1 MHSLDIIRENRHVS
15 RRRHSLR
22 RLKAGCDIL
31 KPRGRRMKNR
41 EIGRIFSE
49 MADILEFKG
58 DNPFKIRAY
67 RRAALNLESLPRG
80 VEELTPDEL
89 REVPGIGAELASKIE
104 EYLKTGRVGA
114 FERMKEAIP
123 PGLVTLLSIPGMGP
137 KTALMLYEKLGIRTI
152 DELDEAVRN
161 GRLDG
166 LRGIKEKSVE
176 NIRSG
181 IESVRRGRERT
192 PLSKALPLARDLVE
206 ELKRRGPV
214 GRIEIAGSIRR
225 RCETVKDI
233 DLLATSTDP
242 ARLMEVFVDLPLA
255 DRVLMNGSTRSSI
268 TVREGL
274 QVDLRVVEE
283 SCFGSALAHLTG
295 SRSHNVHLR
304 EMAVRRGLKI
314 NEYGIFREEDDF
326 RLGGANEEDLYRIL
340 EIPFIPPELREDRG
354 EVEAALAGELPQLV
368 ECGDLKG
375 DLHVHS
381 RWSDGAHSL
390 EELADAARRCG
401 LSYIA
406 LTDHS
411 RELGI
416 ARGLTPERLMEQKRE
431 VAAVN
436 ARLEGFTILHGTEM
450 DIRGDGMLDFPDEV
464 LKELDVVIASVHSG
478 FRQPKERVMARIAAA
493 MRNPFVS
500 IIGHPTGRLLGEREP
515 YEIDMEELLLT
526 ARDTGTA
533 MEINSYPQRLD
544 LCDLHA
550 RRAKELGVA
559 VTISSDSHT
568 VSQFETLTWG
578 VAVARR
584 AWLSQQD
591 VLNTLDAKAL
601 LARLHRKRRG

>member
-1 MHSLDIIRENRHVS
+1 
-15 RRRHSLR
+15 
-22 RLKAGCDIL
+22 
-31 KPRGRRMKNR
+31 MKNR

-67 RRAALNLESLPRG
+67 RRASLNLESLPRG

-104 EYLKTGRVGA
+104 EYLKTGRIAA
-114 FERMKEAIP
+114 FERMKEVIP

-152 DELDEAVRN
+152 DDLEEAVRC

-192 PLSKALPLARDLVE
+192 PLSKALPLARDLVA

-233 DLLATSTDP
+233 DLLATSADP
-242 ARLMEVFVDLPLA
+242 ARLMEVFVDLPLT
-255 DRVLMNGSTRSSI
+255 DRVLMHGPTRSSI

-295 SRSHNVHLR
+295 SRSHNVRLR

-314 NEYGIFREEDDF
+314 NEYGIFHEEDNL
-326 RLGGANEEDLYRIL
+326 RLGGTDEEDVYRIL

-354 EVEAALAGELPQLV
+354 EVEAALAGELPLLV

-390 EELADAARRCG
+390 EELVDAARRRG

-450 DIRGDGMLDFPDEV
+450 DIKSDGTLDFPDEV

-478 FRQPKERVMARIAAA
+478 FRQPKEKIAARITAA

-500 IIGHPTGRLLGEREP
+500 VIGHPTGRLLGEREP
-515 YEIDMEELLLT
+515 YEIDMEETLLM

-533 MEINSYPQRLD
+533 MEINSYPARLD

-568 VSQFETLTWG
+568 VSQFDTLAWG

-584 AWLSQQD
+584 AWLSPQD
-591 VLNTLDAKAL
+591 ILNTLDAEAL
-601 LARLHRKRRG
+601 LARLHLKRRG